1 VRLKV
6 VYREILALKMDIKKV
21 KIIIKTCLKNAAFKV
36 ALIYACLA
44 VLWILFSDQILL
56 LFIKDAEALTMLQMF
71 KGWFFVLATSVIIYF
86 LLRSEI
92 SKITQ
97 AQETLIKEKTFI
109 EKVINSMPGIF
120 YAFNESHQLLKWN
133 RNLQNLSGKSPDEM
147 EKGKVFFLDCIPD
160 NEKAKFIR
168 TLDDI
173 RTNRENIS
181 LESQFIKA
189 DGSKIPM
196 LYTAGYIEYDSER
209 YFLGFGIDISM
220 MKKLEEELYQA
231 HKMEA
236 IGTLAG
242 GIAHDF
248 NNILGAIF
256 GFTEMAKLETDDK
269 EKLNEDLDQILRG
282 AQRAKELVQQILT
295 FSRKNDQELKP
306 LKIQAI
312 IKEAL
317 KLLRSSI
324 PTTIEIRNDINP
336 DCGSVLADPTQI
348 HQVIMN
354 LCTNSYHA
362 MKKRGGVLSV
372 SLQPLII
379 TGESD
384 DININL
390 TPGSYLKIEVSDTG
404 IGIEKEALKRIF
416 DPYYTTKNQGEG
428 TGLGLSVVHGIVTS
442 LNGDI
447 QVYSEPDIGS
457 KFRVYLPVVS
467 SGFKGNTHDTAAT
480 LPTGT
485 EYIMVVDDDILI
497 ADITARKLE
506 KLGYS
511 VTKLTGS
518 IDALH
523 QFEHDPD
530 LFDLIITDMTMPNMT
545 GEELATNILRLRP
558 AKKII
563 LCTGYSDLIN
573 NEKARQL
580 GIRAYIMKPVVM
592 DTLAVTVR
600 NVLDE

>member
-1 VRLKV
+1 
-6 VYREILALKMDIKKV
+6 MDIKKV